1 MDGNF
6 SLFLTT
12 VSNSL
17 RGTNYVLWPFIKYSC
32 PPPPALS
39 VVQEASKWP
48 GRRRISFPPRHNLQ
62 RQQASDK
69 GQGGALMPE
78 QAEREASGPSASPLN
93 MSQDIRGFV
102 AG

>member
-1 MDGNF
+1 MDGNS

-32 PPPPALS
+32 PLPPALLA
-39 VVQEASKWP
+39 VQEASKWP
-48 GRRRISFPPRHNLQ
+48 ARRRILFPPRH
-62 RQQASDK
+62 RGSQAPDK
-69 GQGGALMPE
+69 GKGGALMPE
-78 QAEREASGPSASPLN
+78 QAEGKTPVPSASPAA
-93 MSQDIRGFV
+93 MSQDTRGFE

>member
-17 RGTNYVLWPFIKYSC
+17 RGTNYVLWHFIKYSC

-39 VVQEASKWP
+39 AVQEASKWP

-69 GQGGALMPE
+69 GKGRALVPE
-78 QAEREASGPSASPLN
+78 QAEGEASGRWTSPLN
-93 MSQDIRGFV
+93 MSQDIRGFI

>member
-39 VVQEASKWP
+39 EVQEASKWP
-48 GRRRISFPPRHNLQ
+48 GRRRISFPPRYNLQ

-69 GQGGALMPE
+69 GKGGALMPE
-78 QAEREASGPSASPLN
+78 QVEEKASGPSASPLN
-93 MSQDIRGFV
+93 MPQDIRGFV